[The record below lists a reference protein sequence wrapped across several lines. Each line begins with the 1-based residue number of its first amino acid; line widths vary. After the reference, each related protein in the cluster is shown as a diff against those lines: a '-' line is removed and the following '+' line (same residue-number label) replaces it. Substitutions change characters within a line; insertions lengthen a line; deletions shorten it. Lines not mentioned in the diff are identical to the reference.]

1 MKQFRALAFLPIED
15 VIPIYEEYVSSR
27 SDELIE
33 DLSEFLLY
41 FEKTW
46 VGIEHHGRR
55 RRPLYPIALWN
66 VRDRVERVLPRTN
79 NSVEGWHRAFDL
91 RINITH
97 PSFSKLIHKI
107 ILEQSDNEVTLE
119 KLKSGHEHAKPKKK
133 YIQLNSR
140 IVKLVNQYRSIPR
153 LEFLE

>member
-46 VGIEHHGRR
+46 VGI
-55 RRPLYPIALWN
+55 
-66 VRDRVERVLPRTN
+66 
-79 NSVEGWHRAFDL
+79 
-91 RINITH
+91 
-97 PSFSKLIHKI
+97 
-107 ILEQSDNEVTLE
+107 
-119 KLKSGHEHAKPKKK
+119 
-133 YIQLNSR
+133 
-140 IVKLVNQYRSIPR
+140 
-153 LEFLE
+153 